1 MVDVAASVRTLA
13 AERQFT
19 QLRPAGGGVEFQL
32 FEATAPDGSKVA
44 LRFPLGGRFQS
55 DPNDRDVDTRLLL
68 RWEYAVTRHLFRLG
82 FPVPAPREMILGEP
96 DRLREVHLR
105 LSWELSR

>member
-19 QLRPAGGGVEFQL
+19 QLRSASGGVEFQL
-32 FEATAPDGSKVA
+32 MV
-44 LRFPLGGRFQS
+44 
-55 DPNDRDVDTRLLL
+55 
-68 RWEYAVTRHLFRLG
+68 
-82 FPVPAPREMILGEP
+82 LGEP

-105 LSWELSR
+105 LSWEVSRGSNLEQAVHDHPS